1 MYMSGRNETR
11 SIKLAYIGGGSK
23 AWARVFMNDLA
34 LTAGLTGEIALYDI
48 DRAAAE
54 RNRRIGERINEHP
67 DARAKWRYTVADTL
81 ETALT
86 GADFVAISILPGTFD
101 DMAADVHLPE
111 KYGVYQS
118 VGDTVGPGG
127 VMRALRTVPLFEG
140 FARAIRDHCPRAWV
154 INLTNPMTILCKTL
168 FDVFPGIKAFGCCH
182 EVFHAEDFLCCVV
195 KEQLGVPRPDRH
207 ELTVEASG
215 INHFTWTTEAR
226 WQDVDVMALLATFIE
241 RFYESGYCEQGDD
254 PQAFRGENPFLYGNK
269 VKMDLFRRFGALGAA
284 GDRHLVEFMDGR
296 WYLADK
302 SAPDRWLYHL
312 TPVDYRRAD
321 QKRKIEEAE
330 ALAAGRKPVT
340 LKRSDE
346 ELIRFMEAILG
357 MGPVVSNANVVN
369 VGQMSELPLGSV
381 VETFCAF
388 DQDSVTPLPAKPL
401 PVGAAALVLRNAENI
416 EALYAAIRNRD
427 LDAAFHVFM
436 GQPLCS
442 RLTREQGC
450 ALFREMAAATAG
462 CLAPWYDLGAW
473 INRA

>member
-1 MYMSGRNETR
+1 MGP
-11 SIKLAYIGGGSK
+11 IKLAYIGGGSK

-34 LTAGLTGEIALYDI
+34 LTEGLTGEIALYDI

-81 ETALT
+81 AEALT

-111 KYGVYQS
+111 RHGIYQS

-127 VMRALRTVPLFEG
+127 VLRALRTVPLFEG

-195 KEQLGVPRPDRH
+195 QERLGVPRPHRH
-207 ELTVEASG
+207 ELTAEASG
-215 INHFTWTTEAR
+215 INHFTWITEAH
-226 WQDVDVMALLATFIE
+226 WGDVDVMALLPAFIE
-241 RFYESGYCEQGDD
+241 RYYESGYCEQGND

-296 WYLADK
+296 WYLADR
-302 SAPDRWLYHL
+302 SAPEKWLYHL
-312 TPVDYRRAD
+312 TSVDYRRAD
-321 QKRKIEEAE
+321 QQRKIEEAE
-330 ALAAGRKPVT
+330 ALAAGRKPVI
-340 LKRSDE
+340 LKQSDE
-346 ELIRFMEAILG
+346 ELIRLMQALLG
-357 MGPVVSNANVVN
+357 MGQAVSNANVVN

-381 VETFCAF
+381 VEGNCVF
-388 DQDSVTPLPAKPL
+388 DRDSVTPLPAKPL
-401 PVGAAALVLRNAENI
+401 PAGAAALVRKNAENI
-416 EALYAAIRNRD
+416 EALYAAIRARD
-427 LDAAFHVFM
+427 LDAAFEVFM
-436 GQPLCS
+436 AQPLCS
-442 RLTREQGC
+442 RLTREQGRT
-450 ALFREMAAATAG
+450 LFGEMVRATAP
-462 CLAPWYDLGAW
+462 CLAPWYDRTAWLNGA
-473 INRA
+473 